1 MRLHSL
7 ELTAIGPYAKPQ
19 RIDFG
24 ALTASGLFLLEG
36 PTGAGKTTILDAIT
50 FALYGERSRD
60 DRVDDGPHAD
70 RLHSHFAPGREPSVT
85 LEASLRGTR
94 YRIRRTP
101 EYRRPKRRGDGF
113 TAEAAQVHLERLEA
127 AGWTSLSSNKAEAGE
142 AIRAAIGLTPAQ
154 FTQVMLLR
162 QGEFAKFLRSSGDER
177 QKLLTALFG
186 TQLYDRITDELG
198 SRRTDATRRRE
209 AAQRQIAAAAAAA
222 AEAAGLDEAERDELL
237 ALPRDERAA
246 RLADVSEQVAVAA
259 AASRAELGRSAAGL
273 AAARAEV
280 ERAGQQAARLR
291 RLADALGRLAGHEAG
306 RAGHQDRA
314 ARLAAARQADPVRPL
329 LDALADAE
337 EALAGARTAVT
348 ARPGLDLAAL
358 IPAPRGGARP
368 EILAASVV
376 WDAAKPGSG
385 DAAAGAPPAHTA
397 GLDTVGLD
405 AVGRDAVGRDAVGRD
420 AVGRDMVSRDMVGR
434 DTGGPDAGN
443 LESAGL
449 NELGLD
455 LDILDGAPVD
465 QAGLNGAGRDEAGL
479 GADCREPDGPLDG
492 RSVTAAAGRAA
503 AARAEDAERTAAALQ
518 YLAGQEAGLPDR
530 AAEQV
535 RLNDAAAAAGDRAA
549 RLEVARQELPAQIA
563 ELDERL
569 TGARVAAAGLAD
581 GEAQLEVVTVRLGA
595 AGRAEVLAG
604 QLDELN
610 AAVSAAV
617 DAHQEL
623 VDAHQEAMQERLDN
637 MAAELACQ
645 LTAECACPVCG
656 STGHPAP
663 ASMRDGAVLEQD
675 VVQAAAARDEAALAR
690 EQAQQ
695 ARDELAAEVADCQA
709 TAGGD
714 TVAELNAELDALE
727 ERVVAAQEAAQEA
740 AGLEPELA
748 DRQAERDQLGE
759 ELTAAVAEAAAARK
773 EADAAA
779 DRLDQ
784 LRAELA
790 AGADGFGSVSARQAA
805 LRLAA
810 ADDRELAGLLGA
822 LSAARRAV
830 DAAQRRAGRE
840 LGARGFATVEA
851 ARAAVLAS
859 GDLAGLADQ
868 VTSWTSELAARQA
881 AVADG
886 ELAGLDAA
894 GLDEAERA
902 ADAASA
908 ALAAAQDADGAA
920 RAASQELTQQAGRL
934 AQRVA
939 ELDREQ
945 DAADRL
951 AAATEPVIRLA
962 GLAKGTEGQR
972 KIALTTYVLRL
983 WFEQVVQA
991 ANARLAAM
999 SSGRYELRRTDEAE
1013 SRRQRTGLTL
1023 AVIDRHTGAE
1033 RSPKSLSGG
1042 ETFYTSLALALGLAD
1057 VVKAEAGGVELDT
1070 LFIDEGFGSLDPQT
1084 LDQVMAVIDDL
1095 RDRGRAVG
1103 IVSHV
1108 TDLKD
1113 RVYERLEV
1121 RRLPDGSSAATVV
1134 A

>member
-60 DRVDDGPHAD
+60 DREDDGPHAD

-101 EYRRPKRRGDGF
+101 EYLRPKRRGDGF
-113 TAEAAQVHLERLEA
+113 TTEAAQVHLERLEA

-222 AEAAGLDEAERDELL
+222 AEAAGLGEAERDELL
-237 ALPRDERAA
+237 AVPRDERAA
-246 RLADVSEQVAVAA
+246 RLAGVTEQVAAAA
-259 AASRAELGRSAAGL
+259 AASRAELDRTAAGL

-280 ERAGQQAARLR
+280 DRAGQHAARLR

-306 RAGHQDRA
+306 RPEHQDRA

-337 EALAGARTAVT
+337 AALADARAAVT

-358 IPAPRGGARP
+358 VPAPRDGTRAESLAASAARAGARP
-368 EILAASVV
+368 
-376 WDAAKPGSG
+376 GSG
-385 DAAAGAPPAHTA
+385 HAMAGTPPAQPP
-397 GLDTVGLD
+397 GLD
-405 AVGRDAVGRDAVGRD
+405 AGGPE
-420 AVGRDMVSRDMVGR
+420 
-434 DTGGPDAGN
+434 TGG

-449 NELGLD
+449 ESAGLD
-455 LDILDGAPVD
+455 LAILDGAALDKAAINGPAPD
-465 QAGLNGAGRDEAGL
+465 EIGLHAGGRDA
-479 GADCREPDGPLDG
+479 DGPLDG

-518 YLAGQEAGLPDR
+518 YLVGQEAGLPGR
-530 AAEQV
+530 AAEQA
-535 RLNDAAAAAGDRAA
+535 RLSAAAAAAGDRAA
-549 RLEVARQELPAQIA
+549 RLEAARQELPAQIA
-563 ELDERL
+563 ELDDRL

-581 GEAQLEVVTVRLGA
+581 GEAQLEIVMVRLA
-595 AGRAEVLAG
+595 AAARAEDLAG
-604 QLDELN
+604 QLDELT

-663 ASMRDGAVLEQD
+663 APMRDGAVLEQD
-675 VVQAAAARDEAALAR
+675 VMLAAAARDEAALAR
-690 EQAQQ
+690 EQARQ
-695 ARDELAAEVADCQA
+695 ARDELAAEVTDCQA

-714 TVAELNAELDALE
+714 TVAELDAELAALG
-727 ERVVAAQEAAQEA
+727 ERVMAAQEAAQEA
-740 AGLEPELA
+740 ASLEPVLA

-759 ELTAAVAEAAAARK
+759 ELTAAAAEFAAARK
-773 EADAAA
+773 EAGAAA

-790 AGADGFGSVSARQAA
+790 AEADGFGAVSARQAA

-810 ADDRELAGLLGA
+810 AADRELAGSLGA
-822 LSAARRAV
+822 LSAARLAA
-830 DAAQRRAGRE
+830 DAAQRRAARE

-851 ARAAVLAS
+851 ARAAVLAP
-859 GDLAGLADQ
+859 GELAGLADQ
-868 VTSWTSELAARQA
+868 VTSWISELAARQA

-902 ADAASA
+902 ADAASV
-908 ALAAAQDADGAA
+908 ALAAAQAADQDARGTGQALAD
-920 RAASQELTQQAGRL
+920 QAGRL

>member
-7 ELTAIGPYAKPQ
+7 ELTAIGPYAQPQ

-60 DRVDDGPHAD
+60 DREDDGPHAD

-85 LEASLRGTR
+85 LEASLRGIR

-101 EYRRPKRRGDGF
+101 EYLRPKRRGDGF
-113 TAEAAQVHLERLEA
+113 TTEAAQVHLERLEA
-127 AGWTSLSSNKAEAGE
+127 DGWTSLSSNKAEAGE
-142 AIRAAIGLTPAQ
+142 AIRTAIGLTPAQ

-237 ALPRDERAA
+237 AVPRDERAA
-246 RLADVSEQVAVAA
+246 RLAGVTERVAAAA
-259 AASRAELGRSAAGL
+259 AASRAELARTAAGL

-280 ERAGQQAARLR
+280 ERAGQHAARLR

-306 RAGHQDRA
+306 RPEHQDRA

-337 EALAGARTAVT
+337 AALADARAAVT
-348 ARPGLDLAAL
+348 ARPGRDLAAL
-358 IPAPRGGARP
+358 VPAPRDGTRAEALAASSARVGARP
-368 EILAASVV
+368 
-376 WDAAKPGSG
+376 GSG
-385 DAAAGAPPAHTA
+385 HAMAGAPPAQPADLDAGGLETG
-397 GLDTVGLD
+397 GLDAGGLDGGGLETGDLESVGLD
-405 AVGRDAVGRDAVGRD
+405 LAIV
-420 AVGRDMVSRDMVGR
+420 
-434 DTGGPDAGN
+434 
-443 LESAGL
+443 
-449 NELGLD
+449 
-455 LDILDGAPVD
+455 DGAALD
-465 QAGLNGAGRDEAGL
+465 EAALNGAGPDEAGL
-479 GADCREPDGPLDG
+479 DASGRDADGPLDG

-503 AARAEDAERTAAALQ
+503 AARAAAAERTAAALQ
-518 YLAGQEAGLPDR
+518 YLVGQEAGLPGR
-530 AAEQV
+530 AAEQA
-535 RLNDAAAAAGDRAA
+535 RLSDAAAAAGDRAA
-549 RLEVARQELPAQIA
+549 RLEAARQELPAQIA
-563 ELDERL
+563 ELDDRL

-581 GEAQLEVVTVRLGA
+581 GEAQLEIVMVRLA
-595 AGRAEVLAG
+595 AAARAEDLAG
-604 QLDELN
+604 QLDELT

-663 ASMRDGAVLEQD
+663 APMRDGAVLEQD
-675 VVQAAAARDEAALAR
+675 VVLAAAARDEAALAR

-695 ARDELAAEVADCQA
+695 ARDELAAEVTDCQA

-714 TVAELNAELDALE
+714 TVAELNAELAALG
-727 ERVVAAQEAAQEA
+727 ERVMAAQEAAQEA
-740 AGLEPELA
+740 ASLEPVLA

-759 ELTAAVAEAAAARK
+759 ELTAAAAETAAARK
-773 EADAAA
+773 EAGAAA

-790 AGADGFGSVSARQAA
+790 AEADGFGAVSARQAA

-810 ADDRELAGLLGA
+810 AADRELAGSLGA
-822 LSAARRAV
+822 LSAARLAA
-830 DAAQRRAGRE
+830 DAAQRRAARE

-851 ARAAVLAS
+851 ARAAVLAP
-859 GDLAGLADQ
+859 GELAGLADQ
-868 VTSWTSELAARQA
+868 VTFWISELAARQA

-894 GLDEAERA
+894 GLNEAERA

-908 ALAAAQDADGAA
+908 ALAAAQAADQDARGAGQA
-920 RAASQELTQQAGRL
+920 LADQAGRL

>member
-1 MRLHSL
+1 
-7 ELTAIGPYAKPQ
+7 
-19 RIDFG
+19 
-24 ALTASGLFLLEG
+24 
-36 PTGAGKTTILDAIT
+36 
-50 FALYGERSRD
+50 
-60 DRVDDGPHAD
+60 
-70 RLHSHFAPGREPSVT
+70 
-85 LEASLRGTR
+85 
-94 YRIRRTP
+94 
-101 EYRRPKRRGDGF
+101 
-113 TAEAAQVHLERLEA
+113 
-127 AGWTSLSSNKAEAGE
+127 
-142 AIRAAIGLTPAQ
+142 
-154 FTQVMLLR
+154 
-162 QGEFAKFLRSSGDER
+162 
-177 QKLLTALFG
+177 
-186 TQLYDRITDELG
+186 
-198 SRRTDATRRRE
+198 
-209 AAQRQIAAAAAAA
+209 
-222 AEAAGLDEAERDELL
+222 
-237 ALPRDERAA
+237 
-246 RLADVSEQVAVAA
+246 
-259 AASRAELGRSAAGL
+259 
-273 AAARAEV
+273 
-280 ERAGQQAARLR
+280 
-291 RLADALGRLAGHEAG
+291 
-306 RAGHQDRA
+306 
-314 ARLAAARQADPVRPL
+314 
-329 LDALADAE
+329 
-337 EALAGARTAVT
+337 
-348 ARPGLDLAAL
+348 
-358 IPAPRGGARP
+358 
-368 EILAASVV
+368 
-376 WDAAKPGSG
+376 
-385 DAAAGAPPAHTA
+385 
-397 GLDTVGLD
+397 
-405 AVGRDAVGRDAVGRD
+405 
-420 AVGRDMVSRDMVGR
+420 MVSRDMVGR

-784 LRAELA
+784 LRAQLA